1 MLRNF
6 FVATVLLAIIQAR
19 KFLDPIVKFNIN
31 LDNKNDSDNS
41 YDVKWFNVKV
51 DHFTYSDT
59 RMFQMKW
66 LWNNTFYKTGGP
78 IFFYTGNEG
87 RIEGFA
93 NATGMMWEL
102 APMFNASIIFAEHR
116 FYGESKPFGNETFD
130 SIANMGYLTSE
141 QALADYA
148 ALLFELKTPN
158 NTFNY
163 WYPNDTV
170 VIAFGGSYG
179 GMLSA
184 WFRIKYPHLVN
195 GAWAASAPLL
205 YFRGGGIDQGTFDS
219 ITTRTFVDAGCN
231 RDIVAKSWN
240 AIQNLSATSDGRNF
254 LNSQFNIDKRS
265 LIKEPKD
272 AQNLK
277 NYFREA
283 IEYMAMVDY
292 PYPTAFLEPLQNGYP
307 VKVACRSMNT
317 SRTNFTD
324 EELATMMYNVANSF
338 YNNTGDLPSNCIDPN
353 VCGDPGVASLGT
365 DLAWPWQ
372 ECSEVVID
380 MCARGGKND
389 FFWDECKSNSIDL
402 LASICNNTFK
412 QLNWTEANWNVDAVP
427 MLYGLTLKDS
437 SNIILTQGLLD
448 PWSGGGYKASSPGVS
463 DNRGIYVIEIP
474 GAAHHLDLRTPNTC
488 DPNTVNS
495 TRYQESSFSMRNL
508 TPKYSKNSV
517 DRRNDCGDHQMLGQ
531 VV

>member
-1 MLRNF
+1 MIP
-6 FVATVLLAIIQAR
+6 IIHMTSSG
-19 KFLDPIVKFNIN
+19 LI
-31 LDNKNDSDNS
+31 
-41 YDVKWFNVKV
+41 
-51 DHFTYSDT
+51 
-59 RMFQMKW
+59 W

-148 ALLFELKTPN
+148 ALLFELKVGEAENYISQDFDDTPN

-240 AIQNLSATSDGRNF
+240 AIQNLSATKGRQSSDKLSLTNRTPI
-254 LNSQFNIDKRS
+254 NSYILRRQKHELDMTSQLER
-265 LIKEPKD
+265 L
-272 AQNLK
+272 
-277 NYFREA
+277 EA

-353 VCGDPGVASLGT
+353 
-365 DLAWPWQ
+365 

-437 SNIILTQGLLD
+437 SNIILTSVPHSQTNQKTNSISQGLLD

-495 TRYQESSFSMRNL
+495 TRYQIVEIIRCWVKSCDSSISLANL
-508 TPKYSKNSV
+508 PQLVVPPEETSCHDVKNGYPWTENSADNSFTLLLTFVQTLKYDEV
-517 DRRNDCGDHQMLGQ
+517 
-531 VV
+531 